1 MYAAG
6 KSGPEANN
14 SFIAVSSISLPSY
27 TTTDIVDSTLSNLVQ
42 FDSDDILLN
51 AFRFRAY
58 NTGTIVDSFVAIS
71 SASQSYL
78 YDVNSRSIVKTYTSS
93 PLIGAFSSGDKLLV
107 FTSTNV
113 EIYNNYINSGV

>member
-1 MYAAG
+1 M
-6 KSGPEANN
+6 
-14 SFIAVSSISLPSY
+14 
-27 TTTDIVDSTLSNLVQ
+27 
-42 FDSDDILLN
+42 LN
-51 AFRFRAY
+51 AFRFRSN
-58 NTGTIVDSFVAIS
+58 NTGTIDSFVAIS

-113 EIYNNYINSGV
+113 EIYNNYINSGVQYS